1 MVQVNN
7 IQTHFKKEVFMN
19 KLNTIRTSI
28 PAFMKALFNKNTPA
42 SAKIVVLA
50 AILYAVMPADL
61 VADVVPFLGW
71 FDDAVVMAIL
81 FTIAGKMI
89 PDTVMDEK
97 KDEIEDINYQEMD

>member
-1 MVQVNN
+1 
-7 IQTHFKKEVFMN
+7 MN

-42 SAKIVVLA
+42 SAKIAVLA
-50 AILYAVMPADL
+50 AVLYAVMPADL

-71 FDDAVVMAIL
+71 FDDAIVMAIL
-81 FTIAGKMI
+81 FTIAGKMV

-97 KDEIEDINYQEMD
+97 KEEIEDINYQEMD